1 MKKVVVNKKSAF
13 TIIEIMVAISI
24 SVVLILIVNRF
35 IVQSYKA
42 ITFNTEQEQAI
53 EEARDALGSMV
64 KEIRGANLSEQGAY
78 SLSNIQE
85 QEFTYYSDIDGDKE
99 TEKIRYF
106 LDFDNSVLKRV
117 IVEPGLSRDYNGA
130 GATSTI
136 ANYVN
141 NQDSP
146 LFIYYDSN
154 NLETGFINEVRL
166 INIQLKINVTPA
178 RAPNDYWARTDV
190 YLRNLR
196 NNS

>member
-1 MKKVVVNKKSAF
+1 MKKVVVNKKLAF

-24 SVVLILIVNRF
+24 SAILILIVNRF

>member
-1 MKKVVVNKKSAF
+1 MKKVVVNKKLAF

-24 SVVLILIVNRF
+24 SAILILIVNRF

-53 EEARDALGSMV
+53 EEARDALDLMV
-64 KEIRGANLSEQGAY
+64 KEIRGTNLSEQGAY

-85 QEFTYYSDIDGDKE
+85 QDFTYYGDIDGDKE

-106 LDFDNSVLKRV
+106 LDFDNSELKRV
-117 IVEPGLSRDYNGA
+117 IVEPGLSRDYSGA

-141 NQDSP
+141 NQNDP

-154 NLETGFINEVRL
+154 YSETGLINEVRL
-166 INIQLKINVTPA
+166 INLQLKINITPE
-178 RAPNDYWARTDV
+178 RAPRDYWARTDV

-196 NNS
+196 SNL